1 MIREFCRLLHKELSS
16 KIKGGVIVYHDTDDM
31 DKISIVIENYNL
43 VFSTQLDKISETILR
58 GYSVHTQATVIVEKY
73 KSYLLSRFFYK

>member
-1 MIREFCRLLHKELSS
+1 MIL
-16 KIKGGVIVYHDTDDM
+16 YHDLEDN
-31 DKISIVIENYNL
+31 DKITIVIENHNL
-43 VFSTQLDKISETILR
+43 LFTTQLDKISETILR

>member
-1 MIREFCRLLHKELSS
+1 MIREFCKLLHKELTS
-16 KIKGGVIVYHDTDDM
+16 KIKGRVIVYHDTDDI
-31 DKISIVIENYNL
+31 DKITIVIENYNL
-43 VFSTQLDKISETILR
+43 VFTTQLDKISEAILR

>member
-16 KIKGGVIVYHDTDDM
+16 KIKGRVIVYHDTDDI
-31 DKISIVIENYNL
+31 DKITIVIENYNL
-43 VFSTQLDKISETILR
+43 VFTTQLDKISETILR

-73 KSYLLSRFFYK
+73 KPYLLSRFFYK